1 MTWNVP
7 LLEQTF
13 FPRDVEIIQQ
23 MPLSLRR
30 PVDRFI
36 WASTKKGVFT
46 VKSAYQLQMAAQ
58 HSGEGSSSNSA
69 SSSSCI
75 WRALWSTLVQP
86 KVKVF
91 MWWAWSNILPTDTK
105 LFDKGISHSFSCQWC
120 NDGVETLDHIL
131 WQFEFAQRTWSSSIV
146 VMPSICTVSVFHGC
160 GWSLFTDFS

>member
-1 MTWNVP
+1 MLVKLPFYPLCTKVQKSKINGCKMGCQQLVEFLIHQDSMTWNVP

-58 HSGEGSSSNSA
+58 HSAEGSSSNSA

-91 MWWAWSNILPTDTK
+91 MWWACSNILPTYTK
-105 LFDKGISHSFSCQWC
+105 LFDKGISHSFSC
-120 NDGVETLDHIL
+120 
-131 WQFEFAQRTWSSSIV
+131 
-146 VMPSICTVSVFHGC
+146 
-160 GWSLFTDFS
+160 